1 MKIMDFVHTK
11 ANIIHNYQKYIGAWM
26 EYFLIS
32 KHYDLF
38 YTKNNNTH
46 VFVQIFIIYFYY
58 LNYLCN
64 IYFLFLTMKQI

>member
-1 MKIMDFVHTK
+1 MKIMDFVHTE
-11 ANIIHNYQKYIGAWM
+11 ANIIYNYQKYIGAWM

-46 VFVQIFIIYFYY
+46 VFCTDFHN
-58 LNYLCN
+58 LLLLSE
-64 IYFLFLTMKQI
+64 LFM